1 MKGYLKMGFNIWEW
15 VWCIDWDIVRVYDS
29 DIEGQIWQMVVWCIG
44 FDLPSFK
51 YYCKRH
57 RLFNLVNRSTPD
69 WYR

>member
-1 MKGYLKMGFNIWEW
+1 MSINRKGEKGDGIDLE
-15 VWCIDWDIVRVYDS
+15 CIDWDIVRVYDS
-29 DIEGQIWQMVVWCIG
+29 GIEGPIWQMVVWCIG

-57 RLFNLVNRSTPD
+57 RLFNFLNKSIPD

>member
-1 MKGYLKMGFNIWEW
+1 MSINRKGEKSDGIDSE
-15 VWCIDWDIVRVYDS
+15 CIDWDIVRVYDS

-57 RLFNLVNRSTPD
+57 RLFNLMNKSVGQV
-69 WYR
+69 